1 MLLRAE
7 MKFHSANGD
16 QTWSRRFLCC
26 AGRGICFRFSIS
38 PLMYLFCVTNLTLYA
53 SICWFCT
60 VTTAHPLVFTLSS
73 ILLLFLLVVLF
84 CSSISMSLYLVKIIC
99 WLARLCVWLIDFACL
114 IIVFLLSV
122 FAHAVPKCLKYKKEK
137 LSLDVSSD
145 FKFITIRLMC
155 RPCLWT
161 RFNVLLSSHT
171 LSPLH

>member
-1 MLLRAE
+1 
-7 MKFHSANGD
+7 
-16 QTWSRRFLCC
+16 
-26 AGRGICFRFSIS
+26 
-38 PLMYLFCVTNLTLYA
+38 MYLFCVTNLTLYA

-122 FAHAVPKCLKYKKEK
+122 FAHAVPKCLKYKKGEIVTWCV
-137 LSLDVSSD
+137 LGFQVHNHQTDVS
-145 FKFITIRLMC
+145 
-155 RPCLWT
+155 
-161 RFNVLLSSHT
+161 T
-171 LSPLH
+171 LSVKLVLMFFWVLTHCHHYISRPDSGGSIFWLNSTVKVRLFSTFSFGVK